1 MGGTRTQA
9 QLKHGGA
16 LPADERPSLSAN
28 SSSRGG
34 HIGSDPAQQ
43 QLFSSSSSASSSAAS
58 FLSLLRPR
66 PSPPQL
72 VGRSEWRCG
81 ATSRRPRPR
90 APLGPTPC
98 GAPDKWERWFVSNA
112 SVVPPPSR
120 HHPSRVRSP
129 PPFYVPRT
137 VSIIII
143 GPPGA
148 AQINRWPRC
157 CAGEPAR
164 RCGPRTVCATAT
176 PTLRPPPSP
185 TTQPSPPPPLRPLPR
200 LRRRRWS

>member
-1 MGGTRTQA
+1 MQGGATGCRWPRSVEGAGVMGGTRTQA

-90 APLGPTPC
+90 APLGSTPC
-98 GAPDKWERWFVSNA
+98 GAPDKMGALVCQQRFGRT
-112 SVVPPPSR
+112 PPI
-120 HHPSRVRSP
+120 
-129 PPFYVPRT
+129 T
-137 VSIIII
+137 
-143 GPPGA
+143 
-148 AQINRWPRC
+148 
-157 CAGEPAR
+157 
-164 RCGPRTVCATAT
+164 
-176 PTLRPPPSP
+176 PSP
-185 TTQPSPPPPLRPLPR
+185 ITSAKSSSLLRTSYSVDYYYWATW
-200 LRRRRWS
+200 RRTNK